1 MVGDQLAKSYEF
13 TVSQPINPN
22 SGVAYVGDLQSFPA
36 VIKELNSYTEGVRTI
51 NLPGLASPGIRYSKN
66 GSTAD
71 ISAVVSSTLETNAIY
86 VGADWR
92 HISNVGILMR
102 GIISYF
108 ESNGSVVID
117 VELSDFTPKQV
128 NNNVVITWETSSE
141 TNTAMF
147 EVEKANVFNG
157 GVSVFNTI
165 ATKEAAGFS
174 KSMQYYGPVMDK
186 EVNLG
191 NTYAYRLKTI
201 DRDGSV
207 QYSEEKLVTLTSE
220 AGVISLGNA
229 SPNPTASESS
239 LELSLSENNLV
250 EVLVYDLNGNVVSRQ
265 NFSGIAG
272 NNLINLNLVNVANGA
287 YTALVKVGEVTLTRT
302 INVIK

>member
-1 MVGDQLAKSYEF
+1 
-13 TVSQPINPN
+13 
-22 SGVAYVGDLQSFPA
+22 
-36 VIKELNSYTEGVRTI
+36 
-51 NLPGLASPGIRYSKN
+51 
-66 GSTAD
+66 
-71 ISAVVSSTLETNAIY
+71 
-86 VGADWR
+86 
-92 HISNVGILMR
+92 MR

-220 AGVISLGNA
+220 AGVVSLGNA